1 MISISSKQGNRFV
14 LQCAYSLQ
22 VINSARLA
30 GVTSCEGS
38 HHAKVDLHVIALRRA
53 VAKKKYT
60 EFVIPCL
67 ADDASRS
74 CSVVTGSAR
83 YARRSTSPSKR
94 RAPNLATW
102 HQNCHRWYVLPF
114 RATAA
119 GCGNHQVDA
128 TERIE
133 NKDNMA
139 AMARRATFGVRCDHR
154 TDEPNP
160 KDIFC

>member
-1 MISISSKQGNRFV
+1 MCLLVTSNKLRKVSWRYF
-14 LQCAYSLQ
+14 LR
-22 VINSARLA
+22 RLA
-30 GVTSCEGS
+30 SCQSRFARYSAQAGS
-38 HHAKVDLHVIALRRA
+38 RQ
-53 VAKKKYT
+53 KKKYT